1 MLKKRFLLEYSHY
14 LVDKI
19 DHSLE
24 SMSFSFSNGH
34 FQQGISMF
42 SHIHPDNYQQQLDEK
57 QQSISNTFA
66 QFDLPTFEIYPSP
79 TLNYRQRAEFRVWH
93 DGDDL
98 FYIMFNSET
107 KEKYKVEDFP
117 VASVL
122 INQFMTALLA
132 DIKNNDVLRQR
143 LFQVDF
149 LSTLSGEVLVSLLYH
164 KQLDEQWIEQAQQLK
179 ARLSAIAPVDIIG
192 RARKQKVVLD
202 KDFVMETLSVN
213 GEEFHYQ
220 QVENSFTQPNAK
232 VNEAMLLWAQNA
244 SKNTGGDLIELYCGN
259 GNFSIALAQN
269 FDRVL
274 GTEISKTSVK
284 SAQINIA
291 ANKLVNV
298 DIVRMA
304 SEDFSQAMNG
314 ERVFRRL
321 EGFDLTSY
329 NYQTVLVDPP
339 RAGLD
344 PDSVELVSRFER
356 IIYISCNPETLRDNL
371 VELVKTH
378 KIEHFAL
385 FDQFPYTHH
394 VETGVILTRL

>member
-1 MLKKRFLLEYSHY
+1 
-14 LVDKI
+14 
-19 DHSLE
+19 
-24 SMSFSFSNGH
+24 
-34 FQQGISMF
+34 MF
-42 SHIHPDNYQQQLDEK
+42 SHINSDNYQPQLDKK
-57 QQSISNTFA
+57 QQSIAADFA
-66 QFDLPTFEIYPSP
+66 EFTLPTFEIFTSP

-93 DGDDL
+93 EGDDL
-98 FYIMFNSET
+98 YYIMFDSDT
-107 KEKYKVEDFP
+107 KQKFRVDDFP
-117 VASVL
+117 VASEL

-132 DIKNNDVLRQR
+132 DIRDKEVLRQR

-149 LSTLSGEVLVSLLYH
+149 LATLSGEVLVSMLYH
-164 KQLDEQWIEQAQQLK
+164 KQLDEQWVEQAQQLK
-179 ARLSAIAPVDIIG
+179 VRLSAIAPVDIIG
-192 RARKQKVVLD
+192 RARKQKVILD
-202 KDFVMETLSVN
+202 KDYVMETLTV
-213 GEEFHYQ
+213 GDKQFHYQ

-232 VNEAMLLWAQNA
+232 VNEKMLLWAQQA
-244 SKNTGGDLIELYCGN
+244 TKDTGGDLIELYCGN
-259 GNFSIALAQN
+259 GNFSIALAEN

-274 GTEISKTSVK
+274 GTEISKSSVK
-284 SAQINIA
+284 SAQVNIA
-291 ANKLVNV
+291 ANKLKNV

-356 IIYISCNPETLRDNL
+356 IIYISCNPATLRDNL
-371 VELVKTH
+371 AELVKTH
-378 KIEHFAL
+378 KIDHFAL

-394 VETGVILTRL
+394 IETGVILSRL

>member
-1 MLKKRFLLEYSHY
+1 MLKKRILLEYSHY
-14 LVDKI
+14 LVDKNW
-19 DHSLE
+19 SLARIFA
-24 SMSFSFSNGH
+24 SSISDGH

-42 SHIHPDNYQQQLDEK
+42 SHIHPNNYQQQLDEK
-57 QQSISNTFA
+57 EQSISSTFA
-66 QFDLPTFEIYPSP
+66 QFDLPTFEIFPSP

-98 FYIMFNSET
+98 YYIMFNSET

-117 VASVL
+117 VASTL

-132 DIKNNDVLRQR
+132 DIKNKDILRQR

-149 LSTLSGEVLVSLLYH
+149 LSTLSGEVLISLLYH

-179 ARLSAIAPVDIIG
+179 LRLSAIAPVDIIG

-213 GEEFHYQ
+213 GEQFHYQ

-232 VNEAMLLWAQNA
+232 VNEAMLLWAQQATN
-244 SKNTGGDLIELYCGN
+244 NTGGDLIELYCGN

-291 ANKLVNV
+291 ANKLDNV

-394 VETGVILTRL
+394 VETGVILSRL

>member
-1 MLKKRFLLEYSHY
+1 MLKKRFLLEYSLY
-14 LVDKI
+14 LVDKNW
-19 DHSLE
+19 SLARTFGFL
-24 SMSFSFSNGH
+24 FSYDH

-79 TLNYRQRAEFRVWH
+79 TLHYRQRAEFRVWH

-98 FYIMFNSET
+98 YYIMFNSET
-107 KEKYKVEDFP
+107 KEKFKVEDFP

-132 DIKNNDVLRQR
+132 DIRNNEILRQR

-149 LSTLSGEVLVSLLYH
+149 LSTLSGEVLISLLYH
-164 KQLDEQWIEQAQQLK
+164 KQLDEQWIQQAQQLK
-179 ARLSAIAPVDIIG
+179 ARLTAIAPVDIIG

-232 VNEAMLLWAQNA
+232 INEAMLLWAQKA
-244 SKNTGGDLIELYCGN
+244 TKNTGGDLIELYCGN

-291 ANKLVNV
+291 ANKLDNV

-356 IIYISCNPETLRDNL
+356 IIYISCNPVTLRENL
-371 VELVKTH
+371 AELVKTH

-394 VETGVILTRL
+394 VETGVILSRL